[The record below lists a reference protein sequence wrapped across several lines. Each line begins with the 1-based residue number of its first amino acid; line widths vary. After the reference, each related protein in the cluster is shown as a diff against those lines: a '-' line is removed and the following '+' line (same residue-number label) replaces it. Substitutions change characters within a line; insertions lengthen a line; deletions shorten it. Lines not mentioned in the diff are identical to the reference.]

1 MVSLAEAYA
10 ILRSLNADICCFR
23 KLKLMKYGVFSF
35 FKRAKVRIEHARIA
49 NTTSAEVYKP
59 RQTKGRVSLCPG
71 AATYLEIEFRMLIC
85 FECFHTFASS
95 RKGFGEKIKFLENS
109 FKGRSLNLKVLGS
122 VPRVGIAF

>member
-10 ILRSLNADICCFR
+10 ILRLLNADICCFR

-49 NTTSAEVYKP
+49 NATSAEVYKP

-71 AATYLEIEFRMLIC
+71 AATYLEIEFRTLIC
-85 FECFHTFASS
+85 FECFYTFASS
-95 RKGFGEKIKFLENS
+95 RRGFGEKIKCFGKQ
-109 FKGRSLNLKVLGS
+109 F
-122 VPRVGIAF
+122 